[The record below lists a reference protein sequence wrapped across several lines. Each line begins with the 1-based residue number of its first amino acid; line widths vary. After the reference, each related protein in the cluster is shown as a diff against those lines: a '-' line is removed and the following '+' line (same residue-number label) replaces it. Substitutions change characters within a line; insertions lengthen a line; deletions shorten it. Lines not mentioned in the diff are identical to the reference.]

1 MKKFLLVIMA
11 MTMLV
16 LSACGSDEKKEAPVS
31 KPVEKICTTA
41 GLGDGSLAWIQ
52 TYGESNKKIDGISPV
67 TFDNG
72 RYITLF
78 LEDKAI
84 NITVTG
90 KDGKMVVDTNAMLP
104 KDSKKI
110 KSEEIPDD
118 QLIKTKDTYTSE
130 ALKKA
135 VPANDGTF
143 VVITNYDKQTGK
155 YINTVLNAN
164 IKVK

>member
-1 MKKFLLVIMA
+1 MKKILVVIMA
-11 MTMLV
+11 MAMLV
-16 LSACGSDEKKEAPVS
+16 ISGCGSNDKKEAPS
-31 KPVEKICTTA
+31 AKPVEKICATA
-41 GLGDGSLAWIQ
+41 GLGDNSAAWIQ
-52 TYGESNKKIDGISPV
+52 TYGESNKKIDGLSPV

-110 KSEEIPDD
+110 KSKEIPDD
-118 QLIKTKDTYTSE
+118 ALIKTEDTYASE
-130 ALKKA
+130 VLKKA

-143 VVITNYDKQTGK
+143 TVITNYDKQSGK

-164 IKVK
+164 IKIK